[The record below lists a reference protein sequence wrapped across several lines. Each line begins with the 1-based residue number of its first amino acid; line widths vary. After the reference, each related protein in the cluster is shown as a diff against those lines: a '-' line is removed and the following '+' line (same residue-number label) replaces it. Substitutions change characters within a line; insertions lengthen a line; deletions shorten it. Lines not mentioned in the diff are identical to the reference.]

1 MLDYNMLGRVYT
13 VRLADKV
20 NYPVL
25 PSTTNSDV
33 SARLVL
39 FQQCPGSTVCKVGMK
54 RALLPDDCENP
65 LLECFPSQ
73 LALQP
78 IENIKFGANKFPAP
92 REIENE
98 LQSKNIIFP
107 MILVTTKEN
116 SFFKNVFSQLKSCS
130 KMQNH

>member
-1 MLDYNMLGRVYT
+1 MLGRVYT

-20 NYPVL
+20 NYPGL
-25 PSTTNSDV
+25 PSAIGSDV

-39 FQQCPGSTVCKVGMK
+39 FQQRSGSMMRKAGMK